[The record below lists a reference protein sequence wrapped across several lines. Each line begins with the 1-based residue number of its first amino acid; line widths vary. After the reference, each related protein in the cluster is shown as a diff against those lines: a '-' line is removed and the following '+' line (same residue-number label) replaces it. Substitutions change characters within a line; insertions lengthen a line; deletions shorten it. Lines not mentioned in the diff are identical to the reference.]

1 MINDLELEEIIS
13 QLSRAEVNK
22 NKLIKNIYK
31 EYESYLKLVREL
43 IFTSVEK
50 TIYRFISDF
59 SRNDKTINTIELSK
73 HLKHKISYLINSQLP
88 LITIEQLKINDSIT
102 TENLEIDSNFLK
114 EVAEIKD
121 NQKDQMNFQDSL
133 IDEESF
139 QFSIN
144 KDISNSNQYYQS
156 INNEKFSSIDLDC
169 HEELNDFQNL
179 NSIKRID
186 LEEHIMNSLLEI
198 SQEASDNKF
207 KDSQNLNKPLQVIS
221 TSNQNLNCFDLID
234 NSLANLLLNLSYK
247 INVELFESKLIRKI
261 ISENTF
267 KFLFNKKFIIKHPIP
282 FIIEFDLNINKS
294 FNDGVKLPSI
304 YMLNISPVELEF
316 NNLKLSIHRNK
327 INELK
332 NKFQLL
338 IKKEKYWRQKEI
350 NLNKIFI

>member
-1 MINDLELEEIIS
+1 MINDLELEEISS

-22 NKLIKNIYK
+22 NKLLKNIYK

-50 TIYRFISDF
+50 TIYRFFSDF
-59 SRNDKTINTIELSK
+59 SRNDKTINTKELSK

-88 LITIEQLKINDSIT
+88 LITIEQLKINDSINK
-102 TENLEIDSNFLK
+102 ENLEKNYNVSRELSSLK
-114 EVAEIKD
+114 DYDKVH
-121 NQKDQMNFQDSL
+121 MNFEEYLISNESL
-133 IDEESF
+133 
-139 QFSIN
+139 QFNIN
-144 KDISNSNQYYQS
+144 KDISNSNEYYRLL
-156 INNEKFSSIDLDC
+156 NNEEFSSIDLDC
-169 HEELNDFQNL
+169 GKDINDFPKL
-179 NSIKRID
+179 NSIKKLD
-186 LEEHIMNSLLEI
+186 SEDQNFSFFLEI
-198 SQEASDNKF
+198 IEDSRDNKF
-207 KDSQNLNKPLQVIS
+207 KDYQNLNNRYKELSP
-221 TSNQNLNCFDLID
+221 SNQNLNCFDLID

-267 KFLFNKKFIIKHPIP
+267 KFLFKKKFIIKHPSP
-282 FIIEFDLNINKS
+282 FIIEFDLNINQS

-304 YMLNISPVELEF
+304 YMLNISTVELEF

-332 NKFQLL
+332 NKFHLL